1 MQMQLIANLKTK
13 YKLTLM
19 LLFPLLG
26 LLYFSLTSITEKAK
40 TVWEMSGL
48 AELTQL
54 SINLSEVIH
63 AVQLERGTSSLF
75 LNNQSQQFTN
85 GMSNYRTQTDNT
97 ILALNNFL
105 KTFTADHYDT
115 EFNTGLDKVLE
126 TLARLKILRED
137 ITALRSQPAAAVQSY
152 NEINKTVFQF
162 LIQSTR
168 ISHYKELFPLK
179 LAYINLLT
187 AKELA
192 GQERALLITVFS
204 QDTCQPE
211 QFRQFAELVA
221 AQEAYL
227 NHEVMTYLSEAQKD
241 LLKAKLSTGQV
252 IEETNKMR
260 SQVYAAASNSS
271 GKLPQHVDPEYWFEM
286 QTSKMNLFKEVGDQL
301 AHDLYLSAAANQQ
314 TAYNN
319 FILLLSLM
327 IVTTALALM
336 LLVIVLRNTTTRL
349 SQAVNVANMIAH
361 GNLNNQLATHYQDET
376 GQLLQALDSMQ
387 TQLRERLAENQR
399 VAEKALRINRALDWV
414 TTSVLITDEHYH
426 IIYLNDAAQRLLK
439 LDEKNI
445 RLDLPQFYAQRLQG
459 INIDALH
466 KTPAHQRELLS
477 HLTGSHHARVKVGSL
492 TLDHI
497 ITPVTNTKG
506 KQKGIVVEFNDRTV
520 EVAMVQEINEVI
532 QAASCGDFKQRISL
546 DHKTSFFRTF
556 SEGLNQVLDYNQSA
570 VEDIMRITAA
580 LAAGDLTQTI
590 TNDYRGALDQLKND
604 INTTVKK
611 LTEIIT
617 VIKQTAEEI
626 NYAAEE
632 ISEGNNRLSQRTE
645 AQSSSLEETAAS
657 MEQMTSSVQQNADNA
672 KEAARLAT
680 HAKASAEK
688 GGEVVNTAIRAMADI
703 SGSSQTITEIIGVID
718 EIAFQTNLLALNAAV
733 EAARAGEQGRGFA
746 VVAAEVRNLAQR
758 SAAAAK
764 EIKNLIQD
772 SVAKV
777 QEGTKL
783 TNQSGET
790 LTEIVTAV
798 KTVSDIVAD
807 IAAASQ
813 EQSSG
818 INQVNNAIAQMDE
831 VTQQNA
837 SMVGQAASAS
847 EAMRRQALKLKH
859 RVAFFKLGQQEAS
872 PEVTD

>member
-1 MQMQLIANLKTK
+1 MQIQLIANLKTK

-26 LLYFSLTSITEKAK
+26 LLYFSLTGITEKAK
-40 TVWEMSGL
+40 TAWEMSGL

-54 SINLSEVIH
+54 SINLSDVIQ

-75 LNNQSQQFTN
+75 LNNQTQKFTN
-85 GMSNYRTQTDNT
+85 SMSNYRIQTDNT

-105 KTFTADHYDT
+105 KTVSTDHYDT
-115 EFNTGLDKVLE
+115 EFNTGLNKVLE
-126 TLARLKILRED
+126 TLARLKSLRED
-137 ITALRSQPAAAVQSY
+137 ISALRIQPAAAVQSY
-152 NEINKTVFQF
+152 NETNKTVFQF

-187 AKELA
+187 AKERA
-192 GQERALLITVFS
+192 GQERALLVTVFS

-221 AQEAYL
+221 AQETYL
-227 NHEVMTYLSEAQKD
+227 NHEVMTYLSETQKD
-241 LLKAKLSTGQV
+241 LLKTKLSSGQV
-252 IEETNKMR
+252 IEEVNKMR

-286 QTSKMNLFKEVGDQL
+286 QTSKMNLLKAVGDQL
-301 AHDLYLSAAANQQ
+301 AHDLYQSAAANQQ

-319 FILLLSLM
+319 FLLLLSLM

-336 LLVIVLRNTTTRL
+336 LLIIVLRNTTTRL
-349 SQAVNVANMIAH
+349 SQAVNMANMIAN
-361 GNLNNQLATHYQDET
+361 GNLQNQLATHYQDET

-399 VAEKALRINRALDWV
+399 VAEEALRINRALDWV

-426 IIYLNDAAQRLLK
+426 IIYLNDAAQRLFK

-459 INIDALH
+459 VNIDSLH

-477 HLTGSHHARVKVGSL
+477 HLTGSHHARVQIGSL

-506 KQKGIVVEFNDRTV
+506 EQKGMVVEFNDRTV
-520 EVAMVQEINEVI
+520 EVAMVQEINAVI
-532 QAASCGDFKQRISL
+532 QAASLGDFKQRISL

-570 VEDIMRITAA
+570 VADMMRITAA
-580 LAAGDLTQTI
+580 LATGDLTQTI
-590 TNDYRGALDQLKND
+590 KNDYRGALDQLKHD

-617 VIKQTAEEI
+617 VIKQTAAEI
-626 NYAAEE
+626 NYAAED

-645 AQSSSLEETAAS
+645 AQASSLEETAAS
-657 MEQMTSSVQQNADNA
+657 MEQMTSSVQQNANNA

-680 HAKASAEK
+680 YAKASAEK

-703 SGSSQTITEIIGVID
+703 SGSSRTITEIIGVID
-718 EIAFQTNLLALNAAV
+718 DIAFQTNLLALNAAV

-777 QEGTKL
+777 QDGTRL

-790 LTEIVTAV
+790 LTEIVSAV
-798 KTVSDIVAD
+798 KKVSDIVAD

-837 SMVGQAASAS
+837 SMVGEAASAS
-847 EAMRRQALKLKH
+847 EAMRRQALELKH

-872 PEVTD
+872 PTVTD